1 MLRKYVLGFL
11 VWLVY
16 RLWTATWRLQVEEP
30 KEMKEFLQSKT
41 PFLMAHWHGDELAL
55 IHLARKYKIATITST
70 SKDGELVNT
79 VLKLL
84 GAKTARGSSTRGA
97 VGALK
102 GLLTLAKQGR
112 NISFAVDGPKGPLH
126 VVKPG
131 IFEFSKLKSFP
142 IFVVAVEC
150 QQAILFPRSWNKTYF
165 PKPFAKVKIVWK
177 GPYPAVKK
185 EQDPRSAE
193 LAENLKNQLF
203 AAKQDALLLFGEKI

>member
-1 MLRKYVLGFL
+1 MFRKYVLGFL
-11 VWLVY
+11 VWLFY
-16 RLWTATWRLQVEEP
+16 RLWTATWRVQIEEP
-30 KEMKEFLQSKT
+30 AEMKGFLNSKT

-55 IHLARKYKIATITST
+55 IHLSRRYKIATITST

-79 VLKLL
+79 VLNLL
-84 GAKTARGSSTRGA
+84 GAKTARGSSTRGG

-142 IFVVAVEC
+142 IFVVSVAC
-150 QQAILFPRSWNKTYF
+150 KNAIYFPRSWNKTYF
-165 PKPFAKVKIVWK
+165 PKPFAKVAVVWK
-177 GPYPAVKK
+177 GPLPAVTK
-185 EQDPRSAE
+185 ETDPRSSD
-193 LAENLKNQLF
+193 LAEDLKNQLF
-203 AAKQDALLLFGEKI
+203 AAKHDAALLFGE

>member
-1 MLRKYVLGFL
+1 MFRKYVLGFL

-16 RLWTATWRLQVEEP
+16 RLWTATWRLQIKEP
-30 KEMKEFLQSKT
+30 NEMQEFLKTKT

-79 VLKLL
+79 VLHLL

-102 GLLTLAKQGR
+102 GLLNLAKQGR

-131 IFEFSKLKSFP
+131 VFEFSRVKAFP

-150 QQAILFPRSWNKTYF
+150 KKAFFFPRSWNKAYF
-165 PKPFAKVKIVWK
+165 PHPFAKVKVVWK
-177 GPYPAVKK
+177 GPLNPVEK
-185 EQDPRSAE
+185 EMDPRSQE

-203 AAKQDALLLFGEKI
+203 AAKREALLLFGE